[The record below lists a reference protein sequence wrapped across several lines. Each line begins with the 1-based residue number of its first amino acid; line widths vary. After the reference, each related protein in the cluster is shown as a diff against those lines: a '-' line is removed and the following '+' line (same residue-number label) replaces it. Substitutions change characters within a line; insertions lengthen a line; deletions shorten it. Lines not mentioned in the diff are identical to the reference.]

1 MRILRFGAV
10 GDEVALLQHRLLR
23 AGFELTVTH
32 VFDEATEAAVKK
44 VQDDAGLVVDGIAG
58 PKTLLALAT
67 GKRDA
72 KQLAD
77 ADLIKAAATLDV
89 PVECVRAVNEVESRG
104 EGFLADGRPVI
115 LFERHVF
122 WERLVTHQIDPKP
135 LAARYPNIV
144 SETRGGYEGG
154 SAEYV
159 RLAWAQM
166 LAPVAAWEA
175 TSWGAFQVMGEHWKR
190 LGYQSPQEF
199 VSRMEAGESEQLDA
213 FVRFVSSDAKL
224 IAALKSCRW
233 EAFAE
238 GYNGKAFKA
247 NFYDVK
253 LARAYERYAPK
264 PTPTPAP
271 PPAPTKATA

>member
-1 MRILRFGAV
+1 MRILRFGSM

-23 AGFELTVTH
+23 AGFELAVTH
-32 VFDEATEAAVKK
+32 VFDESTETAVKK
-44 VQDDAGLVVDGIAG
+44 VQADAGLVVDGIAG
-58 PKTLLALAT
+58 PKTMLTLAT
-67 GKRDA
+67 GKRDT
-72 KQLAD
+72 KHLAD
-77 ADLIKAAATLDV
+77 ADIVKAAASLDV

-122 WERLVTHQIDPKP
+122 WERLVTHGIDPKP

-159 RLAWAQM
+159 RLSWAQM

-190 LGYQSPQEF
+190 LDYQSPQEF
-199 VSRMEAGESEQLDA
+199 VSRMEASEREQLDA
-213 FVRFVSSDAKL
+213 FVRFVAADAKL
-224 IAALKSCRW
+224 LAALKSRRW

-238 GYNGKAFKA
+238 GYNGKAYKA
-247 NFYDVK
+247 NLYDVK
-253 LARAYERYAPK
+253 LARAYERYAPTSAPK
-264 PTPTPAP
+264 PAP
-271 PPAPTKATA
+271 APADASA

>member
-1 MRILRFGAV
+1 MRILRFGSM

-23 AGFELTVTH
+23 AGFDLAVTH
-32 VFDEATEAAVKK
+32 VFDEATETAIKK
-44 VQDDAGLVVDGIAG
+44 VQADAGLVVDGLAG
-58 PKTLLALAT
+58 PKTMLALAT

-72 KQLAD
+72 KHLAD
-77 ADLIKAAATLDV
+77 ADIVKAAASLDV

-122 WERLVTHQIDPKP
+122 WERLVTHGIDPKP

-199 VSRMEAGESEQLDA
+199 VSRMEASEREQLDA
-213 FVRFVSSDAKL
+213 FVRFVAADAKL
-224 IAALKSCRW
+224 LAALKSRRW

-238 GYNGKAFKA
+238 GYNGKAYKA
-247 NFYDVK
+247 NLYDVK
-253 LARAYERYAPK
+253 LARAYERYAPTPTLAPK
-264 PTPTPAP
+264 PTPAE
-271 PPAPTKATA
+271 ATA

>member
-1 MRILRFGAV
+1 MRILRFGSM

-23 AGFELTVTH
+23 AGFELAVTH
-32 VFDEATEAAVKK
+32 VFDEATETAVRK
-44 VQDDAGLVVDGIAG
+44 VQADAGLVVDGIAG
-58 PKTLLALAT
+58 PKTMLALAT
-67 GKRDA
+67 GKRDT
-72 KQLAD
+72 KHLAD
-77 ADLIKAAATLDV
+77 ADIVKAAASLDV

-104 EGFLADGRPVI
+104 EGFLVDGRPVI

-122 WERLVTHQIDPKP
+122 WERLVTHGIDPKP

-190 LGYQSPQEF
+190 LDYQSPQEF
-199 VSRMEAGESEQLDA
+199 VSRMEASEREQLDA
-213 FVRFVSSDAKL
+213 FVRFVAADAKL
-224 IAALKSCRW
+224 LAALKSRRW

-238 GYNGKAFKA
+238 GYNGKAYKA
-247 NFYDVK
+247 NLYDVK
-253 LARAYERYAPK
+253 LARAYERYAPTPAPK
-264 PTPTPAP
+264 PTPAE
-271 PPAPTKATA
+271 ATA

>member
-1 MRILRFGAV
+1 MRILRFGSM

-23 AGFELTVTH
+23 AGFEIAVTH
-32 VFDEATEAAVKK
+32 VFDEATETAVRK
-44 VQDDAGLVVDGIAG
+44 VQADAGLVVDGVAG
-58 PKTLLALAT
+58 PKTMLALAT

-72 KQLAD
+72 KHLAD
-77 ADLIKAAATLDV
+77 ADIVKAAASLDV
-89 PVECVRAVNEVESRG
+89 PVACVRAVNEVESRG

-122 WERLVTHQIDPKP
+122 WERLVTHGIDPEP

-190 LGYQSPQEF
+190 LNYQSPQEF
-199 VSRMEAGESEQLDA
+199 VSHMEASESEQLDA
-213 FVRFVSSDAKL
+213 FVRFVAADAKL
-224 IAALKSCRW
+224 LAALKSRRW

-238 GYNGKAFKA
+238 GYNGKAYKA
-247 NFYDVK
+247 NLYDVK
-253 LARAYERYAPK
+253 LARAYERYAP
-264 PTPTPAP
+264 TPTPQ
-271 PPAPTKATA
+271 PAPADASA